1 MSSSARLQS
10 LTINHPTIGSLGN
23 LSTTSLPV
31 TGGGVDD
38 RKDTLKV
45 DLYYRD
51 RNKLSAFLIQLKLIF
66 KLNLTKFDTR
76 SSKVIYTTMYLKGSA
91 FI

>member
-1 MSSSARLQS
+1 V
-10 LTINHPTIGSLGN
+10 
-23 LSTTSLPV
+23 TS
-31 TGGGVDD
+31 GGVDD
-38 RKDTLKV
+38 RKDALKV

-66 KLNLTKFDTR
+66 KLNPTKFDTG
-76 SSKVIYTTMYLKGSA
+76 SSKVIYAAIHLKGSA